1 MCPKITPVKVEHVI
15 SANSS
20 LIEHIKYQISNFHRI
35 TIASIVLYSLFLIMF
50 IIVNVLMCVWNRTT
64 KKRKYVEQTKSI
76 DNEKHRSNE
85 CEHIPIDDEEGS
97 EVSFDD
103 QQIGLLERLGVKID
117 DQLHKIFTSYV
128 EKKIFSFQPKKK
140 QLFIFQI

>member
-1 MCPKITPVKVEHVI
+1 MCI
-15 SANSS
+15 
-20 LIEHIKYQISNFHRI
+20 
-35 TIASIVLYSLFLIMF
+35 
-50 IIVNVLMCVWNRTT
+50 WNRTIR
-64 KKRKYVEQTKSI
+64 KRKYVEQTKSI

-85 CEHIPIDDEEGS
+85 FEHVPIDDEEGS

-128 EKKIFSFQPKKK
+128 EK
-140 QLFIFQI
+140 